1 MEIAL
6 SEYLIKFHNV
16 KESFFIR
23 SGLTNDIF
31 LTKVGFYKN
40 QLGFKSSSVFSKIG
54 ISKNF
59 IPLSEVFPSKKKFKM
74 TIGQSVNIGREQFF
88 STSSSLND
96 SFKNREKLL
105 LEASLEEEED
115 FWENDKI
122 KQKVLKKL
130 KMKEYDDNNDIDFSE
145 GGTETPFSYEKHEAI
160 FHHKYSKEK
169 YDNYFFLR
177 KGKKTYFIYT
187 STLEDAYGI
196 YLYI

>member
-6 SEYLIKFHNV
+6 SEYLIKFHDV

-23 SGLTNDIF
+23 SGLTNDMF

-74 TIGQSVNIGREQFF
+74 KISGAVDIGREEFF

-122 KQKVLKKL
+122 KNKVLKKL
-130 KMKEYDDNNDIDFSE
+130 KMKEYEDEIEEYDM
-145 GGTETPFSYEKHEAI
+145 GTETPFTYHKHDAI

-177 KGKKTYFIYT
+177 KGKKTHFIYT
-187 STLEDAYGI
+187 STLEQAWGI
-196 YLYI
+196 ELFI